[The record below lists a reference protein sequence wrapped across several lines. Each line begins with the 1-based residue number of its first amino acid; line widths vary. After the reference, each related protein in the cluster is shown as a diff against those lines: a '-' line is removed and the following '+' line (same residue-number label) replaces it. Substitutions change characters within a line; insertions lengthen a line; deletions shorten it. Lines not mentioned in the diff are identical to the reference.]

1 MCKRGHEISSAGTCT
16 KSECDFRNTKSTWC
30 HEEGIQRHATR
41 AMRIIQ
47 HSYLGRDA
55 LRALD
60 ADDEQE
66 LRLGLDV
73 VVARLLGLHHTHAR
87 TYARCRLPSMR
98 PSLSRAALCGQAS
111 RIRPPASARRWS
123 RRATTTR
130 CTSTAT
136 WCAPQADV
144 GPARHDGQP
153 RANAAQHGVAMLL
166 PAALRV
172 RVSSCRAPGQRYVRG
187 GAGGAAGS
195 AAFCTLPARGTCRQC
210 ALRAAAGKHKQTAV
224 RLSVAVWP
232 VGIPR

>member
-1 MCKRGHEISSAGTCT
+1 
-16 KSECDFRNTKSTWC
+16 
-30 HEEGIQRHATR
+30 
-41 AMRIIQ
+41 
-47 HSYLGRDA
+47 

-111 RIRPPASARRWS
+111 RIRPLASARRWS

-136 WCAPQADV
+136 WCAPQAGV

-166 PAALRV
+166 SAAREGLVFSCARPAARTW
-172 RVSSCRAPGQRYVRG
+172 RG
-187 GAGGAAGS
+187 GGCGWLSRLLHSASACGMQAACIACS
-195 AAFCTLPARGTCRQC
+195 RRKA
-210 ALRAAAGKHKQTAV
+210 QTA
-224 RLSVAVWP
+224 RLSVAV
-232 VGIPR
+232 